1 MRERRT
7 DQQGGSLESGRLAG
21 SPRQGERPS
30 KWRQGG
36 LRAAGIAA
44 SRVAAPIVA
53 RGGGGVLG
61 RIKAE
66 WAAVVGA
73 ELAATTWPEALGRD
87 GALKIRVVSSFALDL
102 QHRAP
107 LVIERINNFFG
118 RSAITRLVLVQ
129 GSLPLPAR
137 PRRAPPAPLGADEA
151 KALEARIAQIADPEL
166 RAALTGLG
174 HLVLA
179 GKRLDD

>member
-1 MRERRT
+1 V
-7 DQQGGSLESGRLAG
+7 RLAG
-21 SPRQGERPS
+21 PTRQGEGRS
-30 KWRQGG
+30 GVRQGG

-44 SRVAAPIVA
+44 SWVAAPIVA

-61 RIKAE
+61 RLKAE

-73 ELAATTWPEALGRD
+73 ELARATWPEALGRD

-118 RSAITRLVLVQ
+118 RSAIVRLVLVQ
-129 GSLPLPAR
+129 GPLPLPAR
-137 PRRAPPAPLGADEA
+137 PRRAPPAPLGAEEA
-151 KALEARIAQIADPEL
+151 KALLARLAQIADPEL
-166 RAALTGLG
+166 RAALAGLG

-179 GKRLDD
+179 DKGRGP